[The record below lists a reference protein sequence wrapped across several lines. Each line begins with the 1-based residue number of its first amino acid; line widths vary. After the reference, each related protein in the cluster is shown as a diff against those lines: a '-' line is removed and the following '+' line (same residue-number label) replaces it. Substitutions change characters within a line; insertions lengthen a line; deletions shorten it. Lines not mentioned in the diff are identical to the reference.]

1 MARIT
6 GLPWGGDAGAL
17 GAVLMLSGWGRLES
31 GQAGKKRWHFGKTAR
46 KLSRVTCIDA
56 HGKFANYS
64 KSRF

>member
-1 MARIT
+1 MARIIK
-6 GLPWGGDAGAL
+6 LPWGGDAGAL
-17 GAVLMLSGWGRLES
+17 GATRVGGRQ
-31 GQAGKKRWHFGKTAR
+31 GKNAGIFGKIAR

>member
-31 GQAGKKRWHFGKTAR
+31 GAGREKTLAFW
-46 KLSRVTCIDA
+46 KNSEEALESYV
-56 HGKFANYS
+56 H
-64 KSRF
+64 